1 MERYEIIV
9 QVTWVE
15 HVKVD
20 DQGVHN
26 IYKQMVS
33 SGLAFGAKRWV
44 VTFDRQCERL
54 ASAMATS
61 ITGDVGVITTAEGRK
76 SMLKLA
82 ERMVISFCS
91 RVSASTAHTWTTLS
105 GSRADDVRVMTRK
118 SIDNPGRPP
127 GIVVSAATSFLLA
140 VSPMKVFEFLRDE
153 NTRNEW
159 DILSNGG
166 VVQEMAHIA
175 NGRDTENCVSLLR
188 VTSTNSSQSN
198 MLILQESCTDS
209 TASRSRSLRV

>member
-20 DQGVHN
+20 DRGVHN
-26 IYKQMVS
+26 IYKRMVS

-44 VTFDRQCERL
+44 ATFDRQCERL

-61 ITGDVGVITTAEGRK
+61 ITAGDVGVITTAEGRK
-76 SMLKLA
+76 SMLKLT

-91 RVSASTAHTWTTLS
+91 RVSASTAHTWKTLS
-105 GSRADDVRVMTRK
+105 GSRADDVRVMTHK
-118 SIDNPGRPP
+118 SIDDPGRPP
-127 GIVVSAATSFLLA
+127 GIVLNVATSFWLA

-175 NGRDTENCVSLLR
+175 RDTGNCVSLLR